1 METARKTLRQ
11 ILDDNAKQEHP
22 INPTLLVEVYVEDND
37 MTLTADDKKAIEE
50 HGMKP
55 FHFMQFSDS
64 QCDQLDAIEGAI
76 DHLLRV
82 LLDKPHYLR
91 DKEIDI
97 PDFQQEED
105 HCLSRLEMASVIAL
119 NLADAGYT
127 VFFPGHEV
135 DSDGT
140 ERMLDIY

>member
-1 METARKTLRQ
+1 MANMTLRETLEMND
-11 ILDDNAKQEHP
+11 ITSRIDPK
-22 INPTLLVEVYVEDND
+22 LLVEAHLEDND

-64 QCDQLDAIEGAI
+64 QCDQLDAIEGAM

-82 LLDKPHYLR
+82 LLSKPKYLSS
-91 DKEIDI
+91 KEIDI
-97 PDFQQEED
+97 PDFQNEPD
-105 HCLSRLEMASVIAL
+105 MGLNHLEIAGVIATH
-119 NLADAGYT
+119 LADAGYT
-127 VFFPGHEV
+127 VFFPSHEE

-140 ERMLDIY
+140 ERILDIY

>member
-1 METARKTLRQ
+1 MANMTLRETLEMND
-11 ILDDNAKQEHP
+11 ITSRIDPK
-22 INPTLLVEVYVEDND
+22 LLVEAHLEDNN
-37 MTLTADDKKAIEE
+37 MTLTDDDKKAIEE

-64 QCDQLDAIEGAI
+64 QCDQLDAIEGAM

-82 LLDKPHYLR
+82 LLSKPKYLSS
-91 DKEIDI
+91 KEIDI

-105 HCLSRLEMASVIAL
+105 FCLNRLEIAGVL
-119 NLADAGYT
+119 ATHLADAGYT

>member
-1 METARKTLRQ
+1 
-11 ILDDNAKQEHP
+11 
-22 INPTLLVEVYVEDND
+22 LLIEAHLEDND

-50 HGMKP
+50 HGMKSYM
-55 FHFMQFSDS
+55 FMQFSDS
-64 QCDQLDAIEGAI
+64 QCDQLDAIEGAM

-82 LLDKPHYLR
+82 LLSKPKYLGS
-91 DKEIDI
+91 KEIDI
-97 PDFQQEED
+97 PNFQNEPD
-105 HCLSRLEMASVIAL
+105 MGLNLLEIAGVL
-119 NLADAGYT
+119 ATHLADAGYT